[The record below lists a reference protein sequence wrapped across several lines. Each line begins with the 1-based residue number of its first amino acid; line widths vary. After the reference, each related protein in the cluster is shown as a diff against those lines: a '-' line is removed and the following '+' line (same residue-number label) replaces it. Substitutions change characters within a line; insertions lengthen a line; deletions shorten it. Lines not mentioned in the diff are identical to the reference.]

1 MARRKIELLSPAK
14 DAETAR
20 QAILCG
26 ADAVYIGAEKF
37 GARHE
42 AANSVEEIAE
52 LCKFA
57 HLYGCKVYAALN
69 TILFDSEIP
78 QAAELA
84 QRLYRANVDALIV
97 QDFGLIEY
105 GLPPIAIHAST
116 QCHTTTPEKAAFL
129 ERCGFSAVVAARELS
144 LDETAA
150 IRRALKPE
158 TRVECFVHGA
168 LCVSYSGRCRLSY
181 AIGGRS
187 GNRGECAQP
196 CRMKYALIDGDGNE
210 IRPPAYYLSLRD
222 MNRLENLGAMI
233 DAGADIFKI
242 EGRLKDAGYV
252 KNITA
257 LYRKKLD
264 GLLAARG
271 LEKSSYGESKIV
283 FEPSAEK
290 SFNRGFCAYHIDG
303 TQGGCAS
310 FSTPKARGE
319 FIGCVRKI
327 AGAAFAMD
335 GADGILSNGD
345 GLLFE
350 SDGETFGAAVY
361 KIDGDRVFAGRPE
374 SPAIPKVGA
383 KIFRNKDTAFE
394 NALGQKAVRK
404 MPIKISAAE
413 RCGKTV
419 FSAETL
425 DDRRISAQIEIRNAD
440 TAANP
445 EAAKAVLERNLAKL
459 GDTPF
464 RADGIEADC
473 APFMRVSEINAA
485 RRELCAAL
493 ENAILEAYNANLK
506 MRKIPQPDFG
516 KIPTEPLSAEDNV
529 ANKRAENFYKKF
541 GAETREYA
549 CETTRADM
557 RGERVMTT
565 KHCVLRELGMCKK
578 TSGKKIKEPVRLRN
592 ESATLRLKFDCN
604 RCGMEIFFE

>member
-1 MARRKIELLSPAK
+1 MRRRKIELLSPAK
-14 DAETAR
+14 NAETAR

-26 ADAVYIGAEKF
+26 ADAVYIGADKF
-37 GARHE
+37 GARRE

-52 LCKFA
+52 LCDFA
-57 HLYGCKVYAALN
+57 HLYGCRVYVALN

-78 QAAELA
+78 QASELA
-84 QRLYRANVDALIV
+84 QRLYRANVDALIL
-97 QDFGLIEY
+97 QDLGLIEC

-116 QCHTTTPEKAAFL
+116 QCHTATPEKARFL

-144 LDETAA
+144 VGEIAA

-158 TRVECFVHGA
+158 TRIECFVHGA

-196 CRMKYALIDGDGNE
+196 CRMKYALIDGEGRE
-210 IRPPAYYLSLRD
+210 IRPSAYYLSLRD

-257 LYRKKLD
+257 LYRRKLD
-264 GLLAARG
+264 ALLAERG
-271 LEKSSYGESKIV
+271 LEKSSYGEIKIG

-310 FSTPKARGE
+310 FATPKARGE
-319 FIGCVRKI
+319 FLGRVRRVS
-327 AGAAFAMD
+327 GAAFALD
-335 GADGILSNGD
+335 GADKTLSNGD

-361 KIDGDRVFAGRPE
+361 KTDGERIFAGRPE
-374 SPAIPKVGA
+374 SPAVPKIGA
-383 KIFRNKDTAFE
+383 KVFRNKDTAFE
-394 NALGQKAVRK
+394 AALERKAERRMAV
-404 MPIKISAAE
+404 KISVSE
-413 RCGKTV
+413 RGGNVV

-425 DDRRISAQIEIRNAD
+425 DDRRAAAQVEIQNAESA
-440 TAANP
+440 TNP
-445 EAAKAVLERNLAKL
+445 EAAKAALERNLSKL

-464 RADGIEADC
+464 C
-473 APFMRVSEINAA
+473 AAEIDVRCTPFLRVSEINAV
-485 RRELCAAL
+485 RRSLCAAL
-493 ENAILEAYNANLK
+493 EKSILEAYNAGLK
-506 MRKIPQPDFG
+506 ARKIPQPDFG
-516 KIPTEPLSAEDNV
+516 ETPAEPLSAEDNV
-529 ANKRAENFYKKF
+529 SNAYAENFYEKF
-541 GAETREYA
+541 GAKTERYA
-549 CETTRADM
+549 CEATRADM
-557 RGERVMTT
+557 RGARVMTT
-565 KHCVLRELGMCKK
+565 KHCVLRELGLCKK
-578 TSGKKIKEPVRLRN
+578 TSGKKIEEPIRLKN
-592 ESATLRLKFDCN
+592 ESATLRLKFDCA